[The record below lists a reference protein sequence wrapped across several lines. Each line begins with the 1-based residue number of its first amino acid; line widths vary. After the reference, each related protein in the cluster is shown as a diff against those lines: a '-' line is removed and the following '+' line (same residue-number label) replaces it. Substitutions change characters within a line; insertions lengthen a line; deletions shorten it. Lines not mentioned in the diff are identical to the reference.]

1 MAVEIAANIRRG
13 NIIEYT
19 DGQLYSVLKAES
31 FRPGKGTPTT
41 TIEMRRI
48 SDGIKIVNTYKTTD
62 KLEKAFVEDIGYTYL
77 YQDGDNYVFMHPE
90 TFEQVHVAGTMLGDN
105 AAFLQENME
114 VNLQIFNDVLRL
126 RDAAGP
132 HHGDDFAETEPVVK
146 GQTASSSYKPAIL
159 DNGVRVMVPP
169 HIDVGTRIIVNT
181 EDNTYLERAKD

>member
-1 MAVEIAANIRRG
+1 MAAALASCTKAY
-13 NIIEYT
+13 EAH
-19 DGQLYSVLKAES
+19 LKTICEFS
-31 FRPGKGTPTT
+31 LNRPP
-41 TIEMRRI
+41 MRAKVDRQ
-48 SDGIKIVNTYKTTD
+48 SYDELKPGVD
-62 KLEKAFVEDIGYTYL
+62 KALALLDWYEELKKAFVEDIGYTYL

-114 VNLQIFNDVLRL
+114 VNLQIFNDVPVSATLPARIT
-126 RDAAGP
+126 ATIS
-132 HHGDDFAETEPVVK
+132 ETEPVVK

>member
-77 YQDGDNYVFMHPE
+77 YQDGENYVFMHPE
-90 TFEQVHVAGTMLGDN
+90 TFEQVYVSGTMLGDN

-114 VNLQIFNDVLRL
+114 VSLQIFNGEPVSATLPARIT
-126 RDAAGP
+126 ATI
-132 HHGDDFAETEPVVK
+132 AETEPVVK

-169 HIDVGTRIIVNT
+169 HIDAGTRIVVNT

>member
-1 MAVEIAANIRRG
+1 MKQ
-13 NIIEYT
+13 T
-19 DGQLYSVLKAES
+19 QTLKMMKE
-31 FRPGKGTPTT
+31 
-41 TIEMRRI
+41 
-48 SDGIKIVNTYKTTD
+48 TTD

-114 VNLQIFNDVLRL
+114 VNLQIFNDVPVSATLPARIT
-126 RDAAGP
+126 ATIS
-132 HHGDDFAETEPVVK
+132 ETEPVVK

>member
-114 VNLQIFNDVLRL
+114 VNLQIFNDVPVSATLPARIT
-126 RDAAGP
+126 ATIS
-132 HHGDDFAETEPVVK
+132 ETEPVVK